1 MIFSFLLF
9 ILIFILGMLF
19 LVLCTFLQIIFLS
32 FCTLAFIS
40 GIYRE
45 IILFFVISM
54 LLTSI
59 LTLFSFFSV
68 RFFVKSP
75 AFWINLSSILLTL
88 IQPPFTIRFLVFF
101 LILIALFFFSLFFVE
116 PYT

>member
-9 ILIFILGMLF
+9 LLVFILGMPF
-19 LVLCTFLQIIFLS
+19 LVLCTFLQIISIS
-32 FCTLAFIS
+32 FCTLAFIN
-40 GIYRE
+40 GIYRG

-59 LTLFSFFSV
+59 LTPSFFFSV
-68 RFFVKSP
+68 RSFVKFT
-75 AFWINLSSILLTL
+75 AFWINLSSIPPTL
-88 IQPPFTIRFLVFF
+88 ILLPFTILFF
-101 LILIALFFFSLFFVE
+101 FFFIILIVLFFFSLFFAE